1 MATPAQ
7 TFANRMN
14 AQASTGPTTP
24 EGKSA
29 SSKNATHHGLTAA
42 FNVLPHENRE
52 DFDEL
57 EAAYRSEFNP
67 QTPHQEFMLG
77 QMVQARWKL
86 DRIQRLEALAFEQ
99 MLTEPGAVTDPDERI
114 LAALGRSGNIL
125 DKLQRYA
132 AAANRSYNA
141 AHRELKKYQA
151 ETAKNQAQS
160 AQAFIDQYLNSP
172 NPGPQ
177 KPNFQNEPNP
187 AAAAHTPKAEYS
199 NKR

>member
-1 MATPAQ
+1 
-7 TFANRMN
+7 MN

-24 EGKSA
+24 EGKFA
-29 SSKNATHHGLTAA
+29 SSKNATRHGLTAA

-99 MLTEPGAVTDPDERI
+99 LLTEPGAATGPDERI
-114 LAALGRSGNIL
+114 LAALGRSSNIF
-125 DKLQRYA
+125 DKLQRYTA
-132 AAANRSYNA
+132 AATRSYNA
-141 AHRELKKYQA
+141 ANRELKNA
-151 ETAKNQAQS
+151 RAAAAKNEAQS
-160 AQAFIDQYLNSP
+160 AQSFIDQYLNSP
-172 NPGPQ
+172 NPGRQ
-177 KPNFQNEPNP
+177 KPDLQNEAKP
-187 AAAAHTPKAEYS
+187 AASAYAGLNLAL
-199 NKR
+199 RL